1 MKEIFGLLTTKP
13 EPTTKIT
20 RSSLSNLIR
29 GQVAEYSNHQLCT
42 TVLLKDKFLEA
53 VDRPDITAEER
64 VALIE
69 WTTYI
74 FGNEKQVP
82 LSLVLVRC
90 NSMVHFT
97 DIKEPLD
104 SIIEVNR
111 GVVVSSVN
119 VAPSLYLNVGMKMK
133 GICDG
138 KYRVGLN
145 GSLTIIQ

>member
-1 MKEIFGLLTTKP
+1 MKEIFGLITTKP
-13 EPTTKIT
+13 ESTTKIT

-29 GQVAEYSNHQLCT
+29 GQVADYTNYQLCT

-53 VDRPDITAEER
+53 VYHSGITPEEHS
-64 VALIE
+64 VLME
-69 WTTYI
+69 WVTYV
-74 FGNEKQVP
+74 FGDENQVP

-90 NSMVHFT
+90 NSMIHLT

-119 VAPSLYLNVGMKMK
+119 VDPSLYLNVGMKMK
-133 GICDG
+133 GIIDG

-145 GSLTIIQ
+145 GTLTLIP